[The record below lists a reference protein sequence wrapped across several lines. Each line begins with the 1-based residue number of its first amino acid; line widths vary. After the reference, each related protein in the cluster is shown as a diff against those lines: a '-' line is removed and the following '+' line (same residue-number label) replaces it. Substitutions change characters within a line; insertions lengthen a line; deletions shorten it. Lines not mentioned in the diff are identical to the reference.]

1 MVQNWVERL
10 ISGSTRPTITAMDED
25 NIRPVDLLAA
35 PALDER
41 AVQEFARA
49 MRAAVAEST
58 EILGGTT
65 RRESEL
71 TLSDILEP
79 AFRAELD
86 DLLGTLLALRAGG
99 TTLGVLHLDD
109 AQTIALADLFLGGPG
124 ASADRPPANIELAV
138 IAASIPDILL
148 PIVGTATF
156 TSIDALEA
164 VADKDLPG
172 MAPYLVRSDITIS
185 IGTTEISGALYVRD
199 PDRAGP
205 AVDADQEPLVT
216 ASAATMPLSLDIELA
231 SVEMPAVEIGSLAVG
246 DVVIFDVPADA
257 PVTVRHD
264 AKALFEGRVQV
275 HNDRRLMEVTGVR
288 SA

>member
-1 MVQNWVERL
+1 M
-10 ISGSTRPTITAMDED
+10 SSSKPPTVTAMEEE
-25 NIRPVDLLAA
+25 NIQPVDLLAA

-79 AFRAELD
+79 AVRAELD
-86 DLLGTLLALRAGG
+86 ELFGTLLALRAGG
-99 TTLGVLHLDD
+99 ATLGVLHLDD

-124 ASADRPPANIELAV
+124 AGADRPPADIELAV
-138 IAASIPDILL
+138 IAATIPSILS

-156 TSIDALEA
+156 TPIDGMNAI
-164 VADKDLPG
+164 ADKDLPG
-172 MAPYLVRSDITIS
+172 LANYLVRSDITIS
-185 IGTTEISGALYVRD
+185 IGNSQITGALYVRD

-205 AVDADQEPLVT
+205 AVGSGQEPVVT
-216 ASAATMPLSLDIELA
+216 SSAATMPLSLDIELA
-231 SVEMPAVEIGSLAVG
+231 SVEMPAVEIGTLAVG

-257 PVTVRHD
+257 PVIARHD
-264 AKALFEGRVQV
+264 DKALFEGRVQL